1 MAKADEV
8 PWVPFDFVKWLAAC
22 DGMPGHVELVYWRLT
37 CLAYKAGDGVVKG
50 ARSRLAYR
58 CKVTPE
64 QYDDAIEQ
72 LHDDG
77 KVIVHDDGVHLPNVI
92 ERLRDAR
99 DKMQAARERTANAR
113 KIAQIRRERDCST
126 DEAREI
132 FRQMQEG
139 EADAGNPALKTPEP
153 EPEPEQPPP
162 KPWQISAE
170 DAAETWNAVT
180 GGLGLPQ
187 VEKITDSRLKHLR
200 ARLKDHDGF
209 QGLSGAD
216 LWRYACNQIKFSR
229 FLLGKKPGLDW
240 RANFDFAVRPDRFAK
255 LIEGGYT
262 DAVETEPQSG
272 GGQLQDMLRRMG
284 R

>member
-1 MAKADEV
+1 MAKADEIT
-8 PWVPFDFVKWLAAC
+8 WVPFDFVKWLAAC

-58 CKVTPE
+58 CKVAPE

-72 LHDDG
+72 LEGDG
-77 KVIVHDDGVHLPNVI
+77 KVAVHDDGVHLPNVI

-99 DKMQAARERTANAR
+99 DKMAAKRERTANAR
-113 KIAQIRRERDCST
+113 KVAEIKRERNCST
-126 DEAREI
+126 DEARQI

-139 EADAGNPALKTPEP
+139 KSDAGNPVSESPEQD
-153 EPEPEQPPP
+153 PEPEQPQP

-209 QGLSGAD
+209 HDLSGAD

-229 FLLGKKPGLDW
+229 FLLGKKQGADW
-240 RANFDFAVRPDRFAK
+240 RANFDFAVRPDHFAK

-262 DAVETEPQSG
+262 DAVEIEPQSG